1 MHKYIFKRIL
11 MLVPVIIG
19 ISFLVFSIMSFT
31 PGDPAQL
38 ILGDNATPEA
48 LAAKRTELG
57 LDKPF
62 LVQYFHYASRA
73 IVGDFGR
80 SYTSSIPVLQEIW
93 SRFPNTFILTICS
106 IALAILIGI
115 PVGIFTAIKQYSF
128 WDSGV
133 MLATLIAVSMP
144 VFWLGLMLI
153 LLFSLHWE
161 LLPAVGQPSFSIDGI
176 RALVLPTF
184 SLGTMSA
191 AIITRMTRS
200 SMLDVIRQDF
210 IRTAR
215 AKGVP
220 EKQVIR
226 KHALRNALI
235 PVLTVIGIQFGSL
248 LGGAIL
254 TETVFS
260 WPGIGRL
267 MVDAIRQKDT
277 PRVMGVVIFLAVA
290 YSLVN
295 LVVDILYAY
304 ADPRIKSR
312 YQ

>member
-1 MHKYIFKRIL
+1 MWKYVFKRFL
-11 MLVPVIIG
+11 MLIPVVIG

-48 LAAKRTELG
+48 MTAKRAELG
-57 LDKPF
+57 LDQPF
-62 LVQYFHYASRA
+62 LVQYFRYVSHAA
-73 IVGDFGR
+73 LGDFGR
-80 SYTSSIPVLQEIW
+80 SYTSSVPVMDEIL
-93 SRFPNTFILTICS
+93 SRFPNTFVLTVCS
-106 IALAILIGI
+106 ILLAILIGI
-115 PVGIFTAIKQYSF
+115 PVGVFTSVKQYSI

-133 MLATLIAVSMP
+133 MLLTLIAVSMP

-153 LLFSLHWE
+153 LQFSLRWE
-161 LLPAVGQPSFSIDGI
+161 LLPAVGQPSFSLEGL

-215 AKGVP
+215 AKGVS
-220 EKQVIR
+220 EKDVIY

-235 PVLTVIGIQFGSL
+235 PVLTVIGIQFGNL

-295 LVVDILYAY
+295 LLVDILYAY

-312 YQ
+312 YR